1 MLSKI
6 GLKYQRHFQQVGEKV
21 RVKTQHK
28 KHKAKI
34 RGQRDTFDATNQI
47 KRQKV
52 LLIDIVILKSIFL
65 YAYIYK
71 IILKFLQKLL
81 IINSYINNII
91 AMSFL
96 DKFKGKTHM
105 ITKQDIGGIL
115 GKANSHFNVHLLN
128 KIRLKIRKEIK
139 TLLQ

>member
-1 MLSKI
+1 MHI
-6 GLKYQRHFQQVGEKV
+6 Y
-21 RVKTQHK
+21 
-28 KHKAKI
+28 
-34 RGQRDTFDATNQI
+34 I
-47 KRQKV
+47 K
-52 LLIDIVILKSIFL
+52 SFL
-65 YAYIYK
+65 N
-71 IILKFLQKLL
+71 FLQAFL
-81 IINSYINNII
+81 IINSYIDNII

-115 GKANSHFNVHLLN
+115 GKANSHFNVHLLH